1 MELKFSA
8 MKSIFKQFA
17 LLSSIM
23 LLLSCSEKVYQTNTP
38 AVNSL
43 KVMSYNIHHA
53 NPPSVPGK
61 IDLDAIAKAISDQNP
76 DLVALQ
82 EVDVNTDRS
91 GKINE
96 ASMLALKLGMKG
108 LFFAKA
114 IDHEGGD
121 YGVAILSKYPIS
133 ESQIHRLPT
142 QEGTKGE
149 PRVLATVQV
158 NLPGGKK
165 IRFGST
171 HLDAQKSDTN
181 RLLQV
186 TEINKIA
193 AQERLPFIIAGDL
206 NATPESA
213 VIKMFDTQFTRTC
226 QDCAFTIPVINPT
239 KAIDFIAYSKGT
251 NMEVVSHEVVPERYA
266 SDHLPIV
273 SVLKFK

>member
-1 MELKFSA
+1 
-8 MKSIFKQFA
+8 MKRLLRQITV
-17 LLSSIM
+17 LSSIM
-23 LLLSCSEKVYQTNTP
+23 LLLSCSQRVYQTNTP

-251 NMEVVSHEVVPERYA
+251 DMEVVSHEVVPERYA

>member
-23 LLLSCSEKVYQTNTP
+23 LLLSCSQRVYQTNTP

-251 NMEVVSHEVVPERYA
+251 DMEAVSHEVVPERYA